1 MSGKKPRRRKP
12 LTRSEQMA
20 RIRSGNTGPE
30 IELRRALWK
39 IGLRYRVRPK
49 LPGVPDIAF
58 ISRRIAVF
66 VDGCFWHG
74 CPEHYTTPR
83 TNTVFWSTKVHR
95 NRSRDAEVNSRLHDL
110 GWTVL
115 RFWEH
120 DVADRLNSVV
130 DTIRQ
135 AVAGSQRQ

>member
-1 MSGKKPRRRKP
+1 MPRKKRRKERP

-20 RIRSGNTGPE
+20 RIRSGDTGPE
-30 IELRRALWK
+30 LALRRLLWRE
-39 IGLRYRVRPK
+39 GFRYRVRPGI
-49 LPGVPDIAF
+49 PGRPDVAF

-74 CPEHYTTPR
+74 CPEHYATPG
-83 TNTVFWSTKVHR
+83 TNTPFWKAKISR
-95 NRSRDAEVNSRLHDL
+95 NIARDEEVNRQLQEL

-120 DVADRLNSVV
+120 DIEGEIDSVIVAIRDALRNS
-130 DTIRQ
+130 
-135 AVAGSQRQ
+135 S